1 MKRIKNRT
9 FSALL
14 IAAAVLL
21 GMFVYIVK
29 YFANGDE
36 WVSFASNAMVYQG
49 GVLSVGTIF
58 DRNGVVL
65 AGITDGGRTFAEDK
79 GIRKATLHAVGDATG
94 NIGTGALSAFASRLM
109 GYNIVSGA
117 YSRSGQGEELYLTID
132 ANLNEVAYNA
142 LDGRKGTV
150 GVVNY
155 KTGEILCMVSSPTYD
170 PADPPEISEGDTAY
184 EGVYL
189 NRFLSSTF
197 TPGSIF
203 KLVTTAAAI
212 ENIDDLYDRVFTCE
226 GSLKVGGNTVMCTD
240 VHGELT
246 IEDALAVSCNSA
258 FGQLALELGADKLE
272 RYADKYGLLSAGSVD
287 GLKTAAGNFDQAP
300 DKTADLAWSGIGQ
313 FNDTV
318 CPASMLRFVGAIANG
333 GLAVDMSLLKD
344 RGLSAVIPPSSER
357 MMSRDTAEKLATM
370 MNYNVHKTYGEDNF
384 PGLELYAKSGTA
396 EVGGN
401 AAPHAWFTGYITN
414 EETPL
419 AFIVLVENGGSGRH
433 TAGAVANAVLQAA
446 VSNESSKG

>member
-21 GMFVYIVK
+21 GLFTYIFK
-29 YFANGDE
+29 YISDGEE
-36 WVSFASNAMVYQG
+36 WVSFASNAMVYKN
-49 GVLSVGTIF
+49 GVLTLGTVL
-58 DRNGVVL
+58 DRNGLILANVV
-65 AGITDGGRTFAEDK
+65 DGTRSYALDK
-79 GIRKATLHAVGDATG
+79 TVRKATLHAVGDSTG
-94 NIGTGALSAFASRLM
+94 NIGTGALSAFASQLM

-117 YSRSGQGEELYLTID
+117 YSRSGEGNTLSLTID
-132 ANLNEVAYNA
+132 AELNAVAYEA

-150 GVVNY
+150 GVMNY
-155 KTGEILCMVSSPTYD
+155 KTGEIICMVSTPTYD
-170 PADPPEISEGDTAY
+170 PANPPEISDGDDSY

-212 ENIDDLYDRVFTCE
+212 ENIDDIYDRVFTCE
-226 GSLKVGGNTVMCTD
+226 GSLKVGGDNVMCTD

-246 IEDALAVSCNSA
+246 IEDALAVSCNST
-258 FGQLALELGADKLE
+258 FGELALELGADKLE
-272 RYADKYGLLSAGSVD
+272 AYARKYGLLDSGNIS
-287 GLKTAAGNFDQAP
+287 GLKTAAGNFDKAAN
-300 DKTADLAWSGIGQ
+300 DTADLAWSGIGQ
-313 FNDTV
+313 YNDTV

-333 GLAVDMSLLKD
+333 GLAVKMSLVMDK
-344 RGLSAVIPPSSER
+344 GISAILPAPSER
-357 MMSRDTAEKLATM
+357 LMSRDTAEKLATM
-370 MNYNVHKTYGEDNF
+370 MNYNVHKTYGEENF

-396 EVGGN
+396 EVGGG
-401 AAPHAWFTGYITN
+401 ASPHAWFVGYITN
-414 EETPL
+414 EEAPL

-433 TAGAVANAVLQAA
+433 TAGAVANTVLQAA
-446 VSNESSKG
+446 VSN